1 MFELILF
8 ILVIDISLQMRG
20 KSIAFP
26 PCQCPCG
33 SSHVLWVFLSFF
45 LENEVISLFIPH
57 RSMPNH
63 FELSAANLE
72 KITEISKF

>member
-1 MFELILF
+1 
-8 ILVIDISLQMRG
+8 
-20 KSIAFP
+20 
-26 PCQCPCG
+26 
-33 SSHVLWVFLSFF
+33 VLWVFLSFF

-72 KITEISKF
+72 KITEISKFSGEYLRKTPRKRLHI